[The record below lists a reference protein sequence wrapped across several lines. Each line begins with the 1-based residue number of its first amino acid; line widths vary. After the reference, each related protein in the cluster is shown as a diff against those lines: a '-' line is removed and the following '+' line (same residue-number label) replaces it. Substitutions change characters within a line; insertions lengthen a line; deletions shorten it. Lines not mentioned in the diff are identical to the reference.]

1 MSRNL
6 NIIVHIFHIY
16 FILVLNSNCNIH
28 WVFNFYVRWLLII
41 YKFHGHFLFSN
52 YTAYVAF
59 PLIDQLYTETTNF
72 TSCFALCILLSV
84 TLRFNK
90 LLDQR
95 WTLEQLEI
103 LLDNSKTEKSCQPS
117 FYGNNGKV
125 SLEFLL
131 LFICPNYLMRQIMY
145 SEV

>member
-1 MSRNL
+1 MVDV
-6 NIIVHIFHIY
+6 IILT
-16 FILVLNSNCNIH
+16 ILDH
-28 WVFNFYVRWLLII
+28 LII
-41 YKFHGHFLFSN
+41 LKELIPYRILFFLPIILHMLLFLWLIN
-52 YTAYVAF
+52 YTRNR
-59 PLIDQLYTETTNF
+59 QNF

>member
-1 MSRNL
+1 MWSNPIKPW
-6 NIIVHIFHIY
+6 IIRYYDRCDYPDHIRSPHNTQRTDS
-16 FILVLNSNCNIH
+16 LQNP
-28 WVFNFYVRWLLII
+28 
-41 YKFHGHFLFSN
+41 FLFTN

-59 PLIDQLYTETTNF
+59 PLIDQLYTESTHF

-90 LLDQR
+90 LLDLR

>member
-28 WVFNFYVRWLLII
+28 WVFNFYVRWLLIT
-41 YKFHGHFLFSN
+41 FHGHFLFTN

-72 TSCFALCILLSV
+72 TLCFALCILLSV